1 MANTTYGAVKLA
13 TLGDMADAIRAKSG
27 SSALI
32 TPDEMPAAI
41 AALGANAQFVLEDIY
56 HPKQF
61 LCPWINLWESTTR
74 GWEMEFN
81 ITRDS
86 GANLF
91 AICNRMY
98 TGSANKGFL
107 LEANGNSL
115 RFSGN
120 NCGFGVFTVPF
131 TDGKTYKIRRNYN
144 EPTNMYIYEDGVLI
158 HTEDQMEIY
167 TDYSTPFNFFGNSG
181 NTADV
186 STYQPGTIN
195 SFKFKFLDS

>member
-13 TLGDMADAIRAKSG
+13 TLGNMADAIREKSG

-41 AALGANAQFVLEDIY
+41 ASLGANAQFVLEDIY

-61 LCPWINLWESTTR
+61 LCPWINLWENTTR
-74 GWEMEFN
+74 GWEIEFN
-81 ITRDS
+81 ITMDS
-86 GANLF
+86 GETLF
-91 AICNRMY
+91 AICDRMY
-98 TGSANKGFL
+98 TGSANRGFGL
-107 LEANGNSL
+107 GINGSSL
-115 RFSGN
+115 RFAGN
-120 NCGFGVFTVPF
+120 NCGFGVFTVPY
-131 TDGKTYKIRRNYN
+131 TDGHTYKIRRNYN
-144 EPTNMYIYEDGVLI
+144 EPGTMYIYDNDVLVGNGVSL
-158 HTEDQMEIY
+158 DAN
-167 TDYSTPFNFFGNSG
+167 TDYATPFNFFGNSG